1 MHDIKEVGMIPPP
14 YGGASVFISRLINS
28 LTEDGYSVGG
38 YYMPFNQGNCSSELF
53 DEWSWFE
60 TVKFPYKVFKYWRQF
75 APYRIIHSHLS
86 LEGMIYFWT
95 TCAIQKKKVVVT
107 VHNSMAVQYWTE
119 SNIVNRFFL
128 RLMAINPNVTWIAVS
143 EQAKE
148 EMMKLPVRFKDDI
161 QVIPAYIPSKLSS
174 STLSESIQSY
184 IQDHSWNLVFYGHS
198 FMYHAGADVYGFEK
212 MLSAFARIHNRYGNR
227 VGLLY
232 CIAEVSNQVA
242 IDSVLVKADALGIK
256 DAIFWQ
262 LGPVSSMSP
271 LWESADVYV
280 RPTSTDGDSVAVRE
294 ALSMGCQV
302 VASNVCERPK
312 GCLLFDFTSD
322 DDLFNA
328 IELALQAGR
337 RTVEQDYS
345 FYHKMK
351 EVYDSILK
359 YNTCESV

>member
-1 MHDIKEVGMIPPP
+1 MIPPP
-14 YGGASVFISRLINS
+14 YGGASVYISRLINS

-38 YYMPFNQGNCSSELF
+38 YYMPFNQDNRIRSSELF

-60 TVKFPYKVFKYWRQF
+60 TVKYPYKIFKYWRQF
-75 APYRIIHSHLS
+75 SSYRIIHSHLS

-95 TCAIQKKKVVVT
+95 ICVIQRKRIVVT
-107 VHNSMAVQYWTE
+107 VHNSMVGQYWTE
-119 SNIVNRFFL
+119 SNYVNRFFL
-128 RLMAINPNVTWIAVS
+128 RLMAHNPHVTWIAVS

-148 EMMKLPVRFKDDI
+148 EMMKLPIRFKGDI
-161 QVIPAYIPSKLSS
+161 QVIPAYIPSSLSS
-174 STLSESIQSY
+174 SSFLSESMQSY

-198 FMYHAGADVYGFEK
+198 FMSHAGADVYGFEK
-212 MLSAFARIHNRYGNR
+212 MLSTYARILNKYGNR
-227 VGLLY
+227 VGLVY
-232 CIAEVSNQVA
+232 CITEVSNQAA
-242 IDSVLVKADALGIK
+242 IDSLLVKADALGIK

-262 LGPVSSMSP
+262 FGPVPSMSP

-294 ALSMGCQV
+294 ALSLGCQV
-302 VASNVCERPK
+302 VASNVCKRPK

-328 IELALQAGR
+328 IELALQTGR
-337 RTVEQDYS
+337 GSVEQDYS
-345 FYHKMK
+345 FYQKMK

-359 YNTCESV
+359 YYT